1 MEEILIALLKK
12 DANLLVR
19 SQELIDKLDEEV
31 PPKYKRQ
38 YMAVRQALELNV
50 GEIFLL
56 NKNDFNAAKAEVE
69 KILKDSG
76 MQEVRVND
84 VLETFEKVLSRLPNE
99 NEDDEDFE
107 PTQTIS
113 TTRKVKSVEEKVTP
127 PVQPVPP
134 PQPTPPVQPVPPP
147 QPTPPVQPVP
157 PPPPTPP
164 VQPVPPPPPTPP
176 VQPVPQIQTPPPQP
190 QPQPVQSSSS
200 NNKLLIGVIV
210 VLIAVIGYMMKDD
223 SSDNRP
229 PDPVQQAT
237 EQPQPVQEKPAET
250 PKPPPIREAYLD
262 AKTDMSLNGVD
273 IGLSRDELISKW
285 GNPKEI
291 EENGRRY
298 VYPAIRVGIV
308 DNKVHSL
315 ITYDSSY
322 KTKRGLHVGS
332 TYAEVVS
339 AYGSSH
345 HEMEKDGLILHEYDF
360 NALDGQAGLLR
371 FAINKSDG
379 HVNYISIR
387 IPDPEPPKPEPPKSN
402 VDENAKAA
410 ARAFVSYHEAITNE
424 NFQRAYDLMTE
435 QRKNFMGN
443 GMADFRKGYADT
455 ITSEITELNLLSS
468 SPDRVVMSYTLDAR
482 DRARGGTLYRQF
494 QGEVEM
500 VKIGGEWKIND
511 VHSKK
516 TKEVM
521 ER

>member
-1 MEEILIALLKK
+1 MIALLEK
-12 DANLLVR
+12 DINLLAR
-19 SQELIDKLDEEV
+19 RDELIDKLDEEV

-38 YMAVRQALELNV
+38 YMAVRQALELNI
-50 GEIFLL
+50 GEIFSL

-76 MQEVRVND
+76 MQEARVND
-84 VLETFEKVLSRLPNE
+84 VLAIFEKVLARLPRE
-99 NEDDEDFE
+99 NNDMEDDDDFE

-113 TTRKVKSVEEKVTP
+113 TNRKVKSVEEKIPP
-127 PVQPVPP
+127 PVEEPARQSFNIVEPSQPQSSSVQPPQPSPQVQIPP
-134 PQPTPPVQPVPPP
+134 PQSPP
-147 QPTPPVQPVP
+147 Q
-157 PPPPTPP
+157 
-164 VQPVPPPPPTPP
+164 
-176 VQPVPQIQTPPPQP
+176 PQIQTPPPQP
-190 QPQPVQSSSS
+190 PPVQSSSN

-223 SSDNRP
+223 LLDKP
-229 PDPVQQAT
+229 KPEPVQQST
-237 EQPQPVQEKPAET
+237 EQPQPVQEKPVET
-250 PKPPPIREAYLD
+250 PQPPPIREAYLD

-273 IGLSRDELISKW
+273 IGLSRDELISRW

-291 EENGRRY
+291 DENGRRY
-298 VYPAIRVGIV
+298 IYPTIRVGIV

-315 ITYDSSY
+315 ITYDSSF

-360 NALDGQAGLLR
+360 NALDGQSGLLR
-371 FAINKSDG
+371 FAINKTDG
-379 HVNYISIR
+379 HVTYISIR
-387 IPDPEPPKPEPPKSN
+387 IPDPEPPKKEEPKST
-402 VDENAKAA
+402 VDENAKEA

-424 NFQRAYDLMTE
+424 NFQRAYNLMTE

-443 GMADFRKGYADT
+443 GMADFRRGYADT
-455 ITSEITELNLLSS
+455 IKSEITELNLLSS
-468 SPDRVVMSYTLDAR
+468 SPDRVVMSYTLDSR
-482 DRARGGTLYRQF
+482 DRAKGGTLYQQF

-500 VKIGGEWKIND
+500 IKIGGEWKIND

-516 TKEVM
+516 IKEVM

>member
-1 MEEILIALLKK
+1 MEEILIELLKN

-50 GEIFLL
+50 GEILLL

-84 VLETFEKVLSRLPNE
+84 VLATFEKVLSRLPRDNDQA
-99 NEDDEDFE
+99 EDDEDFE

-113 TTRKVKSVEEKVTP
+113 TNKKVTP
-127 PVQPVPP
+127 PVEPKPSVEEPARPAFNIVESPP
-134 PQPTPPVQPVPPP
+134 PQPTPPVQPVPPS
-147 QPTPPVQPVP
+147 PPPSPPIQP
-157 PPPPTPP
+157 PPPPP
-164 VQPVPPPPPTPP
+164 Q
-176 VQPVPQIQTPPPQP
+176 PQIQTPPPQP
-190 QPQPVQSSSS
+190 QPQPQPQPMQSSSS

-223 SSDNRP
+223 LSDNRP
-229 PDPVQQAT
+229 PEPVQQAT
-237 EQPQPVQEKPAET
+237 EQPQPVQEKPVET
-250 PKPPPIREAYLD
+250 PQPPPIREAYLD

-273 IGLSRDELISKW
+273 VGLPRDELVSKW

-298 VYPAIRVGIV
+298 IYPAIRVGIV

-315 ITYDSSY
+315 MTYDSSY

-360 NALDGQAGLLR
+360 NTLDGQAGLLR

-379 HVNYISIR
+379 SVTYISIR
-387 IPDPEPPKPEPPKSN
+387 IPEPEPPKPEPPKSN
-402 VDENAKAA
+402 IDENAKAA

-424 NFQRAYDLMTE
+424 NFQRAYNLMTE
-435 QRKNFMGN
+435 QRKQIMGN
-443 GMADFRKGYADT
+443 GMADFRKGYETT
-455 ITSEITELNLLSS
+455 ISSEITELNLLSS
-468 SPDRVVMSYTLDAR
+468 SPDRVVMSYTLDSR
-482 DRARGGTLYRQF
+482 DRSRGGTLYQQF

>member
-127 PVQPVPP
+127 KVEPV
-134 PQPTPPVQPVPPP
+134 
-147 QPTPPVQPVP
+147 

-164 VQPVPPPPPTPP
+164 VQPVLPPQPPPP

-229 PDPVQQAT
+229 PEPVQQAT

-360 NALDGQAGLLR
+360 NTLDGQAGLLR

>member
-1 MEEILIALLKK
+1 MEEILIALLEK
-12 DANLLVR
+12 DINLLAR
-19 SQELIDKLDEEV
+19 RDELIDKLDEEV

-38 YMAVRQALELNV
+38 YMAVRQALESNV
-50 GEIFLL
+50 GEIFSL
-56 NKNDFNAAKAEVE
+56 NKNDFNASKAEVE

-76 MQEVRVND
+76 MQEARVND
-84 VLETFEKVLSRLPNE
+84 VLATFEKVFAHFSRE

-113 TTRKVKSVEEKVTP
+113 TSKKVKSVEEKIPPPVEETARPAFNIVETP
-127 PVQPVPP
+127 PPIQ
-134 PQPTPPVQPVPPP
+134 T
-147 QPTPPVQPVP
+147 P
-157 PPPPTPP
+157 PPPPTPQ
-164 VQPVPPPPPTPP
+164 VQSV
-176 VQPVPQIQTPPPQP
+176 PPPQP
-190 QPQPVQSSSS
+190 QAPVQTPSQPQPPIQTPPSPPQPVQSSSN

-210 VLIAVIGYMMKDD
+210 VLIAVIGYMMQDD
-223 SSDNRP
+223 SSDKSQSE
-229 PDPVQQAT
+229 PVQQAT
-237 EQPQPVQEKPAET
+237 EQPPPVQEKPVET

-273 IGLSRDELISKW
+273 IGLPLNEMVSKW
-285 GNPKEI
+285 GNPKDI

-298 VYPAIRVGIV
+298 VYPAIKVGIV

-315 ITYDSSY
+315 MTYDSSY

-339 AYGSSH
+339 AYGSSD

-360 NALDGQAGLLR
+360 NSLDGQAGLLR

-387 IPDPEPPKPEPPKSN
+387 IPDPEPPKQEEPKSN

-424 NFQRAYDLMTE
+424 NFQRAYNLMTE

-443 GMADFRKGYADT
+443 GMADFRRGYADT

-482 DRARGGTLYRQF
+482 DRAKGGTLYRQF

-500 VKIGGEWKIND
+500 IKIGGEWKIND

-516 TKEVM
+516 IKEVM